1 MPQETKA
8 HGFEPPQWEGRIIR
22 PADAAELRGLLE
34 AAFDYRGDVT
44 LELRDGTRIEG
55 FVINRE
61 AHGANPYLEMFPKD
75 KPGTRVIAY
84 GEIVAVAFTGE
95 DTAFGKSWE
104 GWSEKSEELR
114 RAEAERVRAEAEA
127 RGDL

>member
-8 HGFEPPQWEGRIIR
+8 HGAERPQWEGRTFR
-22 PADAAELRGLLE
+22 PADAAELWRVIE

-44 LELRDGTRIEG
+44 LELRDGRRIEG
-55 FVINRE
+55 YVFNRE
-61 AHGANPYLEMFPKD
+61 ADGADPYLQMFPREE
-75 KPGTRVIAY
+75 PGTWVIRYAD
-84 GEIVAVAFTGE
+84 IVGVAFTGE

-104 GWSEKSEELR
+104 AWLAKSDELR
-114 RAEAERVRAEAEA
+114 RAEADRVRTEAEG